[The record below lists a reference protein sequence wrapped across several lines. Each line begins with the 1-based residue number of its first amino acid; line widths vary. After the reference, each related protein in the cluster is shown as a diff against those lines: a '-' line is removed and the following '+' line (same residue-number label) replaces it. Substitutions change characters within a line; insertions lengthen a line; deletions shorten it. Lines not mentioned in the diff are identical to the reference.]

1 MDPTRR
7 LGLVDSFLSMGH
19 DLVGKVPGKCPA
31 VEFEM
36 ARLAGK
42 FTEEL
47 LQIFRDPRDAGEIQL
62 HLWLRN
68 LGSLPARSWL
78 RYELSPLIVRMGLV
92 PRPAGSPVLGRAIFP
107 LNPPGQ

>member
-1 MDPTRR
+1 MDPTHR
-7 LGLVDSFLSMGH
+7 LGLVDCFLSMGH

-36 ARLAGK
+36 ALLVRK
-42 FTEEL
+42 FTEDL
-47 LQIFRDPRDAGEIQL
+47 LQISRDPRDASEVQL

-78 RYELSPLIVRMGLV
+78 RHELSPLIVRMGLV
-92 PRPAGSPVLGRAIFP
+92 PRPAGSPALGQAIFSMVP
-107 LNPPGQ
+107 QEH